1 MTDFPHLG
9 YFMSLFVLFS
19 AFRDVKSTSF
29 KGTVDIADGIL
40 IFANFFA
47 FPHHKLNST
56 PVESRTVLGEQ
67 DCIAACT
74 ESSKCRSFNF
84 KQVPDAD
91 GNFICHLLDADKF
104 NSSEL
109 FNASVEF
116 HHYSFTVSQCE
127 ARKDL
132 PV

>member
-1 MTDFPHLG
+1 MFPKFVFTAG
-9 YFMSLFVLFS
+9 IIFSSLHVVHS
-19 AFRDVKSTSF
+19 SSF
-29 KGTVDIADGIL
+29 KGAMDLADGIL
-40 IFANFFA
+40 VYANFFS
-47 FPHHKLNST
+47 FPHHKLNSA

-74 ESSKCRSFNF
+74 ESSKCRSLNF

-116 HHYSFTVSQCE
+116 HHYSFTVSV
-127 ARKDL
+127 KY
-132 PV
+132 